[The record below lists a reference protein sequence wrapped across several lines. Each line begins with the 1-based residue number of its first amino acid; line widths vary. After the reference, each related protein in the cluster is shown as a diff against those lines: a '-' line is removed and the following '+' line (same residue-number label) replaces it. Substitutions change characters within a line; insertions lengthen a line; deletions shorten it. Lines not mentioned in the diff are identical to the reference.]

1 MVAPKSQKSTCLEI
15 ALFFNFKKKPLLT
28 YFLIYYYYFFPP
40 LQVVQSLKFQS
51 SSKTYAELGSCPAL
65 NSGTRPLL
73 ARGLTDGNTNDGS
86 LHEEWLQ
93 TSKGKILVTRQGG
106 DTRKPTLITYHDI
119 GLNGNSNFIVS
130 FEEVFYENTFCKRHC
145 YFEKS
150 CLALGLFID
159 YLIC

>member
-1 MVAPKSQKSTCLEI
+1 M
-15 ALFFNFKKKPLLT
+15 
-28 YFLIYYYYFFPP
+28 
-40 LQVVQSLKFQS
+40 QSLKFQS

-130 FEEVFYENTFCKRHC
+130 LNKFSVKTHFQNTLLFR
-145 YFEKS
+145 EK
-150 CLALGLFID
+150 LLGFRSI
-159 YLIC
+159 Y

>member
-1 MVAPKSQKSTCLEI
+1 M
-15 ALFFNFKKKPLLT
+15 
-28 YFLIYYYYFFPP
+28 
-40 LQVVQSLKFQS
+40 QSLKFQS

-130 FEEVFYENTFCKRHC
+130 LKTFSMKT
-145 YFEKS
+145 YFQKYS
-150 CLALGLFID
+150 VISRKVVWL
-159 YLIC
+159 

>member
-1 MVAPKSQKSTCLEI
+1 MFGNCTFFSILKKETIVD
-15 ALFFNFKKKPLLT
+15 LFSDLL
-28 YFLIYYYYFFPP
+28 LLFFPP

-130 FEEVFYENTFCKRHC
+130 FEEVFQNTLLIR
-145 YFEKS
+145 EK
-150 CLALGLFID
+150 LLGFRSI
-159 YLIC
+159 Y

>member
-1 MVAPKSQKSTCLEI
+1 MFA
-15 ALFFNFKKKPLLT
+15 
-28 YFLIYYYYFFPP
+28 YFLIYYNFFPP

-93 TSKGKILVTRQGG
+93 TSKGKILVTRQGV
-106 DTRKPTLITYHDI
+106 DTRKPSLITYHDI

-130 FEEVFYENTFCKRHC
+130 FRSFLCKHILEIVI
-145 YFEKS
+145 F
-150 CLALGLFID
+150 D
-159 YLIC
+159 T

>member
-15 ALFFNFKKKPLLT
+15 ALFSILKRNHCWPIFWF
-28 YFLIYYYYFFPP
+28 IIIIFFPP

-130 FEEVFYENTFCKRHC
+130 LKKFFIKRHFQKIIC

-150 CLALGLFID
+150 C
-159 YLIC
+159 